1 MVAAMSETVATPG
14 RSLRAVPIDGMRG
27 SYLEGLTG
35 DTTLGADESRSPI
48 LPHFLAW
55 AERQAEPVCGGE
67 RMRLFFEV
75 WRLCL
80 EAHGLP
86 PDDVAPNEEMI
97 RRAVAIP
104 AARPR
109 PEGL

>member
-1 MVAAMSETVATPG
+1 MSDVVRHESDG
-14 RSLRAVPIDGMRG
+14 RRLRVVPVDGMDG
-27 SYLEGLTG
+27 PELEGLT
-35 DTTLGADESRSPI
+35 ASAPI

-86 PDDVAPNEEMI
+86 ADDAPSEEMI
-97 RRAVAIP
+97 RRAAAIP

-109 PEGL
+109 TEGL